1 MPVLNGRPATCL
13 NVRLPGILRLLKD
26 KIKGV
31 DAAVSLSKRTLY
43 RVFNDEGLT
52 SGGRFYGAWWQN
64 IPSEYRPHITINGKP
79 MVEYDYSGLHPAIL
93 YAERGLA
100 VPEDPYAG
108 IVTPRTHTK
117 EGKKEAR
124 SS

>member
-1 MPVLNGRPATCL
+1 MVHP
-13 NVRLPGILRLLKD
+13 RLCRRRRDCGPGSVVNL
-26 KIKGV
+26 
-31 DAAVSLSKRTLY
+31 
-43 RVFNDEGLT
+43 
-52 SGGRFYGAWWQN
+52 GAMKA
-64 IPSEYRPHITINGKP
+64 R
-79 MVEYDYSGLHPAIL
+79 MCRGLHPAIL

-108 IVTPRTHTK
+108 IVTPRTNTK